1 MLPQSMTATSTACI
15 IYEEASDNEL
25 QSNFSPGVKW
35 SQGNESIDL
44 CINACLVL
52 QVNKDVL
59 VRNSDR
65 FFLEE
70 VGAITKVENLRKRE
84 VQVNTRI
91 YYAQKR

>member
-1 MLPQSMTATSTACI
+1 
-15 IYEEASDNEL
+15 
-25 QSNFSPGVKW
+25 
-35 SQGNESIDL
+35 
-44 CINACLVL
+44 
-52 QVNKDVL
+52 VNKDVL

>member
-1 MLPQSMTATSTACI
+1 MR
-15 IYEEASDNEL
+15 
-25 QSNFSPGVKW
+25 G
-35 SQGNESIDL
+35 SICAFKHTLKL
-44 CINACLVL
+44 CLIV

>member
-1 MLPQSMTATSTACI
+1 MR
-15 IYEEASDNEL
+15 ASICAFKHTLN
-25 QSNFSPGVKW
+25 
-35 SQGNESIDL
+35 L
-44 CINACLVL
+44 CLNV